1 VVKQFWEGGREGEG
15 YSTTILP
22 LPLIL
27 IDHNV
32 EVELKEGTTTPMVES
47 EENDVKLALK
57 HLLTLPTPFFF
68 RVLAGWW
75 V

>member
-1 VVKQFWEGGREGEG
+1 M

-47 EENDVKLALK
+47 EENFWGSR
-57 HLLTLPTPFFF
+57 TLNLP
-68 RVLAGWW
+68 
-75 V
+75 

>member
-1 VVKQFWEGGREGEG
+1 MVKLFWEGGREGEG

-47 EENDVKLALK
+47 EENFWGSR
-57 HLLTLPTPFFF
+57 TLNLP
-68 RVLAGWW
+68 
-75 V
+75 